1 MGTMR
6 KVCSSMAEDPRLVV
20 LQKHFMA
27 GDLSRRDFM
36 KRAAALGF
44 SVPVISAALAACGGS
59 SNNNSNSTAT
69 TSGSGSTSAPTPTTA
84 ITINE
89 NASPAA
95 GASPTAASTQASS
108 GPSGGT
114 VTLARG
120 TDSDNL
126 DPVTND
132 GNVNIWIFMNIYDQL
147 IKVANNGIDLTPG
160 LAEKWDVS
168 TDGATFTFH
177 IRSGVKFSDGTDMK
191 VSDIEWSINRAKND
205 PSKLWTF
212 TLDQVD
218 TITTPDDSTVVIK
231 LKQPWAPFLADI
243 CMFNAS
249 VISQAFA
256 EKIGP
261 DKLVDQCMGTGP
273 FALKDWQKSV
283 SMTLEKNQYYWEQG
297 LPKLDSVVI
306 PIVTDSNSRIL
317 QLKGGTVEGIIGQN
331 DIPLSAVTDLQ
342 NTSNLQVYKFTS
354 TYNNFIVLNCR
365 NAPLSDVKVRQ
376 ALNYATDKQSIIKSI
391 LYGNAEFSNS
401 FMPRGALYW
410 NPDQPG
416 YPFNIDKAK
425 TLMSQSTVPN
435 GFSMDFQVLSGNQLQ
450 LQIATAVKAMW
461 EPIKVTVNILQLEQ
475 GVATANYRGNKFQAD
490 LTGWTND
497 IVDPDELVSYA
508 ILPESTQ
515 NYHTGWTN
523 QQAIDLANKGRTTL
537 DPTQRKQIYYQIQQI
552 HMDDAPW
559 IYLYVLPYVDAL
571 NKKVQGYFHHPMGQW
586 VFTNMYVQS

>member
-1 MGTMR
+1 MDFD
-6 KVCSSMAEDPRLVV
+6 ARLHV
-20 LQKHFMA
+20 LQQHFMA
-27 GDLSRRDFM
+27 GHLNRRDFV
-36 KRAAALGF
+36 KRASAMGLSMGA
-44 SVPVISAALAACGGS
+44 ITAALAACGGS
-59 SNNNSNSTAT
+59 SSNSTAT
-69 TSGSGSTSAPTPTTA
+69 TSSTTSSGSGATTPTTA
-84 ITINE
+84 ITINQ
-89 NASPAA
+89 NASPV
-95 GASPTAASTQASS
+95 ASPIASATTAANTGA
-108 GPSGGT
+108 SGGT
-114 VTLARG
+114 VTLIRG

-132 GNVNIWIFMNIYDQL
+132 GNVNIWVFMNWYDQL
-147 IKVANNGIDLTPG
+147 IKVANNGIDLTPD

-168 TDGATFTFH
+168 TDGTEFTFH

-205 PSKLWTF
+205 PSQLWTF

-249 VISQAFA
+249 IISQDFA
-256 EKIGP
+256 TKIGEA
-261 DKLVDQCMGTGP
+261 KLVDQCMGTGP
-273 FALKDWQKSV
+273 FALKEWNKAV
-283 SMTLEKNQYYWEQG
+283 SMTLVKNQYYWQPG
-297 LPKLDSVVI
+297 LPKLDSVVL

-331 DIPLSAVTDLQ
+331 DIPLSAVSDLQ
-342 NTSNLQVYKFTS
+342 SVSNVQLYKFTS

-391 LYGNAEFSNS
+391 LYGNADFSNS
-401 FMPRGALYW
+401 FMPKGALFW

-416 YPFNIDKAK
+416 YPFDIDKAK
-425 TLMSQSTVPN
+425 TLMSQSTVPG
-435 GFSMDFQVLSGNQLQ
+435 GFTIKFQVLSGNQLA

-461 EPIKVTVNILQLEQ
+461 QPINVTVDILQLEQ
-475 GVATANYRGNKFQAD
+475 GVATNNYRTNNFEAD

-552 HMDDAPW
+552 HQDDAPW
-559 IYLYVLPYVDAL
+559 IYLYVLPYVDCL
-571 NKKVQGYFHHPMGQW
+571 DKKVQGYFHHPMGQW
-586 VFTNMYVQS
+586 VFLNMYLQS

>member
-1 MGTMR
+1 M
-6 KVCSSMAEDPRLVV
+6 SEQFWLAN
-20 LQKHFMA
+20 LQQHLMA
-27 GDLSRRDFM
+27 GHISRRNFV
-36 KRAAALGF
+36 KRAAALGI
-44 SVPVISAALAACGGS
+44 SAPVISAALAACGS
-59 SNNNSNSTAT
+59 SSSSTPTTAAASTAT
-69 TSGSGSTSAPTPTTA
+69 TSSGAAATTPTPTEA
-84 ITINE
+84 ITVNQ
-89 NASPAA
+89 NASPVAV
-95 GASPTAASTQASS
+95 ASPSAAATQAPNT

-114 VTLARG
+114 VTLCRG

-147 IKVANNGIDLTPG
+147 IKVADNGIDLTPD

-168 TDGATFTFH
+168 TDGAMFTFH
-177 IRSGVKFSDGTDMK
+177 IRSGVKFSDGSDLK
-191 VSDIEWSINRAKND
+191 VSDIQWSINRAQTDKNS
-205 PSKLWTF
+205 PWTF
-212 TLDQVD
+212 TLEQVD

-231 LKQPWAPFLADI
+231 LKEPWAPFLADI

-249 VISQAFA
+249 IISQAFA
-256 EKIGP
+256 TKIGP
-261 DKLVDQCMGTGP
+261 DKLTDQCMGTGP
-273 FALKDWQKSV
+273 FALKNWSKAV
-283 SMTLEKNQYYWEQG
+283 SMTLEKNPYYWEQG

-331 DIPLSAVTDLQ
+331 DIPLSAVSGLDSTP
-342 NTSNLQVYKFTS
+342 NVKVYKFTS
-354 TYNNFIVLNCR
+354 TYNNFVVFNCR

-376 ALNYATDKQSIIKSI
+376 ALNYAADKQSIIKSI

-416 YPFNIDKAK
+416 YPFNLDKAK

-435 GFSMDFQVLSGNQLQ
+435 GFTLKFQVLSGNALQ
-450 LQIATAVKAMW
+450 LQIVTALQTMW
-461 EPIKVTVNILQLEQ
+461 KQIGVTVDILQLEQ
-475 GVATANYRGNKFQAD
+475 GVATNNYRSNNFEAD

-508 ILPESTQ
+508 ILPQSTQ

-523 QQAIDLANKGRTTL
+523 QKAIDLANQGRTTL
-537 DPTQRKQIYYQIQQI
+537 DPAKRKQIYYQIQQI

-559 IYLYVLPYVDAL
+559 VYLYVLPYIDAL
-571 NKKVQGYFHHPMGQW
+571 DTKVKDYFHHPMGQW
-586 VFTNMYVQS
+586 VFKNMYVQS